1 DLTWSVDGGDEHTQT
16 VSGVDIATF
25 DSYQLTHDDAWAP
38 DETGNYTITVSI
50 SNINGN
56 GADDNGDN
64 DSLSKDLF
72 VLSQDVSRKVVIE
85 EGTGTW
91 CGWCPRG
98 IVAMEYM
105 YDHPDDY
112 PNFIGIAVHNGD
124 PMTVPEYDSG
134 ANFSGFPGSNVN
146 RVLLGAN
153 VSQEDWVEYY
163 NDRKD
168 MMAPADLEMDGVYQ
182 YGTRELN
189 LDVTTNFYTDI
200 DDAHFA
206 LSVIVVENGVSGT
219 DSNWGQSN
227 YYSGGSQGP
236 MGGFENLP
244 QVVPASDMVY

>member
-1 DLTWSVDGGDEHTQT
+1 
-16 VSGVDIATF
+16 
-25 DSYQLTHDDAWAP
+25 
-38 DETGNYTITVSI
+38 
-50 SNINGN
+50 
-56 GADDNGDN
+56 
-64 DSLSKDLF
+64 
-72 VLSQDVSRKVVIE
+72 
-85 EGTGTW
+85 
-91 CGWCPRG
+91 
-98 IVAMEYM
+98 
-105 YDHPDDY
+105 
-112 PNFIGIAVHNGD
+112 
-124 PMTVPEYDSG
+124 
-134 ANFSGFPGSNVN
+134 NFSGFPGSNVN

-200 DDAHFA
+200 DEAHFA

-244 QVVPASDMVY
+244 QVVPASDMVYDRVGRAIIGGYYGEEGSIPSAVSDGDSPSYSFTYT